1 MSEIITDETK
11 VFLASH
17 PVDMRKSI
25 NGLAAIVEG
34 SFDLDL
40 YEGLSVRVLQ
50 QRPCKDQGT
59 EMGCRWIRPL
69 LQASGAWYLS
79 VAEKFSQ

>member
-40 YEGLSVRVLQ
+40 YEDCLFVFCS
-50 QRPCKDQGT
+50 KDHAKIKALKW
-59 EMGCRWIRPL
+59 ECRRIRPL